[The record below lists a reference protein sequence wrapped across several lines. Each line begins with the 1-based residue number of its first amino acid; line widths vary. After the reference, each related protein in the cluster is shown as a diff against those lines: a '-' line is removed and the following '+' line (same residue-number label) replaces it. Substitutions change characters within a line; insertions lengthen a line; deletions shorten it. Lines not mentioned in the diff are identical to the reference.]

1 MEISTPGGHLDQYI
15 RQSRAHHVQLSYM
28 ADMKAN
34 MILTISSLMIP
45 LSLRYLTEPQFKWAA
60 ATMICFCIVTVML
73 AAFAA
78 MPKVPLRTPRR
89 DGKPDLGD
97 PSFNILYFGNF
108 FSMDYMSFVETMEEI
123 MNDHSRTYEAQ
134 LREIYITG
142 QYLAQKKFRFV
153 RLAYLSFMIGLACT
167 LGVYLSRLL
176 I

>member
-1 MEISTPGGHLDQYI
+1 MEISAPGGHLDQYI

-34 MILTISSLMIP
+34 MVLTIASLMIP
-45 LSLRYLTEPQFKWAA
+45 LSLRYLNEPEFKWAA
-60 ATMICFCIVTVML
+60 ATMICFCILTVMM

-78 MPKVPLRTPRR
+78 MPKVPLRTPRETV
-89 DGKPDLGD
+89 KPDLGN

-108 FSMDYMSFVETMEEI
+108 FSLDYMTFVENMQDI
-123 MNDHSRTYEAQ
+123 MNDHSRTYESQ
-134 LREIYITG
+134 LREIYVTG

-167 LGVYLSRLL
+167 LAVYLSQQ
-176 I
+176 II